1 MNIKHLD
8 SKNILR
14 KKLPQKLESIQ
25 HFCTF
30 WKNNIFLN
38 PSQKNIFQPVQ
49 NTPLNVQYKL

>member
-49 NTPLNVQYKL
+49 NTLYMPENA